1 MPQIA
6 ADSRCCPVTTCS
18 TCFPG
23 LESKNFNYLI
33 LILPCLARALR
44 QEKLRQTGAYGAS
57 DASSTITARAF
68 AADLL
73 QVQQSEIFDSI
84 HDCG

>member
-1 MPQIA
+1 LPIRFA
-6 ADSRCCPVTTCS
+6 VLSPPVS
-18 TCFPG
+18 ACFPD
-23 LESKNFNYLI
+23 LESKNFNYLVLI
-33 LILPCLARALR
+33 LILPRA
-44 QEKLRQTGAYGAS
+44 GAS
-57 DASSTITARAF
+57 SGGTPANPSAADARGGDSTTKARAF